1 MSMGNQN
8 DFSVELLEQLAKTAR
23 IALTEEEKQRYFQ
36 QLQAMIHFAS
46 VLPAEVPETAGAE
59 ADAVCGLDDLR
70 RDVAVSCLSR
80 DVILEM
86 AAEKANGCFT
96 VPRAV
101 EG

>member
-1 MSMGNQN
+1 MNMENQN

-23 IALTEEEKQRYFQ
+23 IALTEEDKQRYFQ
-36 QLQAMIHFAS
+36 QLQAMINFAS
-46 VLPAEVPETAGAE
+46 VLPAEVPDTAGAE
-59 ADAVCGLDDLR
+59 ADAVCGLDGLR
-70 RDVAVSCLSR
+70 EDTAAPCLSR

-86 AAEKANGCFT
+86 AVEKAKGCFT